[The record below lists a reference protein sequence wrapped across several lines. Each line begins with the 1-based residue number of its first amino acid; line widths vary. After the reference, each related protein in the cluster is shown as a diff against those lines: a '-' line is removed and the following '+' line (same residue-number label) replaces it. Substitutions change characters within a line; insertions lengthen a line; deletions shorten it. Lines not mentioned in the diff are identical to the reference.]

1 MAPPTTPPITAEL
14 SCGDCTAGIVDMLA
28 PVVLADMPEIC
39 TDAPLAFEL
48 SVVDIIFDDIVVV
61 VGIEHM
67 RDSHVQRVGFIEQS
81 CKNVK
86 KKKKKKPHES
96 DVLDLQNSLCR
107 SPIAVDCVWNE
118 SQLERDNISFLLT
131 KDMTMAQ

>member
-1 MAPPTTPPITAEL
+1 
-14 SCGDCTAGIVDMLA
+14 MLA

-86 KKKKKKPHES
+86 KKKKKNRTNRMSWTYKT
-96 DVLDLQNSLCR
+96 VCVGRQLQ
-107 SPIAVDCVWNE
+107 
-118 SQLERDNISFLLT
+118 
-131 KDMTMAQ
+131 